1 MELKDKIVLVTGG
14 GSGIGLGI
22 ATAFAAEGCH
32 VFITGRTEE
41 TLKKAAESISGSGT
55 IQYKTCD
62 VSNRDDVKQA
72 FDLVKNSKGDPDILV
87 NSAGINVPK
96 RQFKDVDPAD
106 WDKVM
111 GVNATGVF
119 NCIHAALP
127 GMRAK
132 GEGFIVNINS
142 VSGIHTILFG
152 GLQYCASKYAAA
164 SVGTFTNLEEAQ
176 NGIRVTNIYP
186 GETNTP
192 ILEKRA
198 VVPPPEKRAQMLHPE
213 DIAACVI
220 TIAKLPK
227 RAVVTDLVITPPYLI
242 LS

>member
-1 MELKDKIVLVTGG
+1 MELQEKVVLVTGG
-14 GSGIGLGI
+14 GSGIGKGI
-22 ATAFAAEGCH
+22 ATAFVQEGCK
-32 VFITGRTEE
+32 VVITGRTEE
-41 TLKKAAESISGSGT
+41 TLQNAAAAISGSGS
-55 IQYKTCD
+55 IQYKLCD
-62 VSNRDDVKQA
+62 VAQYDQVTA
-72 FDLVKNSKGDPDILV
+72 LFDEIKSELGAPDILV

-96 RQFKDVDPAD
+96 RKFQDLDPAD

-111 GVNATGVF
+111 GVNATGTF

-127 GMRAK
+127 GMKEK
-132 GEGFIVNINS
+132 GQGFITNINS
-142 VSGIHTILFG
+142 VSGIHTLLLG

-164 SVGTFTNLEEAQ
+164 SVGTFANLEEAE

-192 ILEKRA
+192 ILEKRP
-198 VVPPPEKRAQMLHPE
+198 VVPPPEKRAKMLHPE

-220 TIAKLPK
+220 TIAKLPD
-227 RAVVTDLVITPPYLI
+227 RAVVTDLVITPPYMI

>member
-1 MELKDKIVLVTGG
+1 MDLKDKIVLVTGG

-22 ATAFAAEGCH
+22 ATAFVQEGCH

-41 TLKKAAESISGSGT
+41 KLKAAAESVSGPGT

-62 VSNRDDVKQA
+62 VSSREDVA
-72 FDLVKNSKGDPDILV
+72 AVYEFVKSQKGSPDILV

-96 RQFKDVDPAD
+96 RLFQDADPAD

-111 GVNATGVF
+111 GVNATGMY
-119 NCIHAALP
+119 NCTHYALP
-127 GMRAK
+127 GMREK
-132 GEGFIVNINS
+132 REGFIVNINS
-142 VSGIHTILFG
+142 VSGLHTIKLG

-164 SVGTFTNLEEAQ
+164 SVGTFTNIEEAE

-198 VVPPPEKRAQMLHPE
+198 VVPPPEKREQMVHPE

-220 TIAKLPK
+220 TIAKLPG

>member
-1 MELKDKIVLVTGG
+1 MDLKDKIVFVSGG
-14 GSGIGLGI
+14 GSGIGFGI
-22 ATAFAAEGCH
+22 ASAFVKEGCH
-32 VFITGRTEE
+32 VFITGRTED
-41 TLKKAAESISGSGT
+41 TLKKAVESVSGPGT
-55 IQYKTCD
+55 IHYKTCD
-62 VSNRDDVKQA
+62 VANRDDVKDA
-72 FDLVKNSKGDPDILV
+72 FEFVKSQKGAPDILV

-96 RQFKDVDPAD
+96 RLFKDADPAD

-111 GVNATGVF
+111 GVNATGTY
-119 NCIHAALP
+119 NCTHYALP
-127 GMRAK
+127 GMREK
-132 GEGFIVNINS
+132 REGFIVNINS
-142 VSGIHTILFG
+142 VSGIHTLKLG

-164 SVGTFTNLEEAQ
+164 SVGTFTNLEEAE

-198 VVPPPEKRAQMLHPE
+198 VVPPPEKREQMVQPE

-220 TIAKLPK
+220 TIAKLPG